1 MCIRDRLYG
10 SAMGNANDHTH
21 HPLPLVVVGGGSG
34 QMKKAGHHL
43 VYPDLT
49 PTANL
54 LLTLAQKVGVETE
67 RVGISTGPFDM

>member
-1 MCIRDRLYG
+1 
-10 SAMGNANDHTH
+10 
-21 HPLPLVVVGGGSG
+21 
-34 QMKKAGHHL
+34 MKKAGHHL